1 MWSPRVGPEAGAG
14 AGAGGRPKAEEGQG
28 AQGQWQGR
36 GQEPKTGAAGSRNRN
51 WIGSTSWRNRIYDK
65 TMQLIGDIDS
75 IWRQMSDSGI
85 KDEGLNHCTDR

>member
-1 MWSPRVGPEAGAG
+1 MVAKSRARGRGRGRSRRKAKSRGRTRSTGPVAG
-14 AGAGGRPKAEEGQG
+14 Q
-28 AQGQWQGR
+28 